1 MRGTDMTGWVMKEHN
16 VPDSLITVLK
26 LADIKSPDGHLMW
39 ECICKC
45 GNTFRENGRKLREG
59 RVVSCGCYTRENK
72 KDKSKKL
79 SSPRILTVNGEEIK
93 TEYWCEV
100 NDEERAQLK
109 KEFFDKPSKE
119 ELNTQFKRLQKGGPK
134 MDKVNRY
141 YFRELMAKTKL
152 SDSKWSVEEV
162 FESNDLIGLFKSRVE
177 SGSKK
182 TFQESRTLAQNIE
195 KAIGLSSYA
204 RFPTNYPLQS
214 VEKILEKYN
223 VNNNWYDFS
232 CGWGARLIGAM
243 RNNVNYFGTD
253 PNYLLTEKLYELASD
268 YCQINKVSS
277 KIDIRTTGSQT
288 YIREWVNTMGLAFS
302 SPPYFDLED
311 YKIGDQSYKPG
322 MSYEEWKEEYLRPS
336 IKNIYSY
343 LVKEGYFLINI
354 KNLKNYPL
362 VIDTIKIAEECGFT
376 HKETLSMDDN
386 IQRPNVTD
394 YSEPILV
401 FTKALVDN

>member
-1 MRGTDMTGWVMKEHN
+1 MRGTDMTNWIMREHGIS
-16 VPDSLITVLK
+16 DSKITVLSVAK
-26 LADIKSPDGHLMW
+26 EKSPDGHLMW
-39 ECICKC
+39 NCLCDC
-45 GNTFRENGRKLREG
+45 GNTFQEVGRKIREA
-59 RVVSCGCYTRENK
+59 RTLSCGCYVRENK
-72 KDKSKKL
+72 KDKTKKL
-79 SSPRILTVNGEEIK
+79 NVAKTIQYNGAEIE

-100 NDEERAQLK
+100 SNEERLQLK
-109 KEFFDKPSKE
+109 EEFFSKPTKE
-119 ELNTQFKRLQKGGPK
+119 ELNVQFKRLHKGGPK

-152 SDSKWSVEEV
+152 NDSHWTVEEV

-214 VEKILEKYN
+214 IEKVLEKYN

-243 RNNVNYFGTD
+243 RNNINYFGTD
-253 PNYLLTEKLYELASD
+253 PNYLLTKKLYELAAD
-268 YCQINKVSS
+268 YSEINKVKSS
-277 KIDIRTTGSQT
+277 VDIRTIGSQF
-288 YIREWVNTMGLAFS
+288 YVREWVGTMGLAFS
-302 SPPYFDLED
+302 SPPYFNLED

-322 MSYEEWKEEYLRPS
+322 TNYSDWKENYLRPT
-336 IKNIYSY
+336 IQNIYYY
-343 LVKEGYFLINI
+343 LIKDGYFLINI
-354 KNLKNYPL
+354 KNLKDYPL
-362 VIDTIKIAEECGFT
+362 VLDTLKIAKECGFI

-386 IQRPNVTD
+386 IQRPNISD

-401 FTKALVDN
+401 FQKK